1 MDKPWWITRFFKR
14 HLLDK
19 IVSVYL
25 KSEKI
30 IKEWVDYNN
39 HLNMTYYVLIF
50 DQACEVLLEKFKMGA
65 ESAKTEKRSTMVVE
79 TNTKY
84 ISEVKEGNEIDTML
98 TFFDHDKKRLHLKL
112 EIIVKKTK
120 KISASIEWL
129 SLYINLETR
138 KVTEFENKK
147 VAIMN
152 NFIEQN
158 KNNFN
163 YEDIKFSSKLKK
175 WK

>member
-1 MDKPWWITRFFKR
+1 M
-14 HLLDK
+14 
-19 IVSVYL
+19 SVYL

-84 ISEVKEGNEIDTML
+84 ISEVKEGNEVDTML

-112 EIIVKKTK
+112 EIIEKKTK
-120 KISASIEWL
+120 KVSASIEWL
-129 SLYINLETR
+129 SLYVNLETR

-175 WK
+175 

>member
-1 MDKPWWITRFFKR
+1 M
-14 HLLDK
+14 
-19 IVSVYL
+19 SVYL

-39 HLNMTYYVLIF
+39 HLNMAYYVLIF

-112 EIIVKKTK
+112 EIIEKKTK
-120 KISASIEWL
+120 KVSASIEWL
-129 SLYINLETR
+129 SLYVNLETR

-175 WK
+175 

>member
-1 MDKPWWITRFFKR
+1 M
-14 HLLDK
+14 
-19 IVSVYL
+19 SVYL
-25 KSEKI
+25 KSQKI

-39 HLNMTYYVLIF
+39 HLNMAYYVLIF
-50 DQACEVLLEKFKMGA
+50 DQALEVMLEKFKMGA
-65 ESAKTEKRSTMVVE
+65 NSAKKNQRSTMVVE

-84 ISEVKEGNEIDTML
+84 ISEVKESDEVDIML
-98 TFFDHDKKRLHLKL
+98 IFFDHDKKRLHLKL
-112 EIIVKKTK
+112 EIIEKKTK
-120 KISASIEWL
+120 KVSASIEWL
-129 SLYINLETR
+129 SLYVNLETR

-147 VAIMN
+147 VALMN

-175 WK
+175 